1 MRNKSKVSSRS
12 AICQAS
18 TAPSQQLPVYIL
30 CGLQRDFSTILL
42 HSVAPCKYTVAGP
55 SLLSTFLVPFKKKK
69 QNKTISRS
77 KTVVI

>member
-55 SLLSTFLVPFKKKK
+55 SLLSTFLVPFKKK
-69 QNKTISRS
+69 NKTKLSAGA
-77 KTVVI
+77 KL